1 MRKSVGHLSKG
12 VAIYGAGDAA
22 MQVVK
27 LLLLAVY
34 VKGGHLIQDDYG
46 ALATIGAIEM
56 LAKLVS
62 RWGLDGAFMRY
73 YHDRPA
79 GGPLERLT
87 STIVWFTLAA
97 DVVVFGAALAGAGAL
112 AGWLFPGT
120 PYLPAFR
127 LMLINTFLISLTFV
141 PFHVMRLRNEAA
153 TYSALVFARSAGTVA
168 AQILLVLGLGW
179 GLTGWFAA
187 DLIVTLLLMPV
198 LWRWFAP
205 LVRWTFSRDELALV
219 LRFGLP
225 RLPHGLAQ
233 QGLDAGNKLLLRG
246 FIPLKELGVYNNGFT
261 IGTGV
266 RFFTSAFETAWAPF
280 YYATAK
286 QADAQVVFAKVAT
299 YGLAALTVIV
309 AVTVAVSRDA
319 ILLLLTPE
327 YLDAVP
333 VIPLIAVGMAMQ
345 GVYLLTSIGL
355 NLTKRTEL
363 YPVATFAALAVGLGS
378 GFVLIP
384 RFGITGAA
392 IAFLASSVTQ
402 TAVAFMLSRSVYPV
416 AYEIGRIARVL
427 AAGVLA
433 ALAGLWLVPDWPALP
448 ALTVRT
454 MVVLATFAALLLA
467 TGFLR
472 KTERAFLIEMQGR
485 WRRNRP
491 AAVPE
496 ADAR

>member
-1 MRKSVGHLSKG
+1 
-12 VAIYGAGDAA
+12 
-22 MQVVK
+22 
-27 LLLLAVY
+27 LAR
-34 VKGGHLIQDDYG
+34 
-46 ALATIGAIEM
+46 IEM
-56 LAKLVS
+56 LAKLLS

-73 YHDRPA
+73 FHDRPT

-97 DVVVFGAALAGAGAL
+97 DVIVFGAALAGAGAL

-141 PFHVMRLRNEAA
+141 PFHVMRLRNQAA

-168 AQILLVLGLGW
+168 AQILLVMGLGW

-205 LVRWTFSRDELALV
+205 LVRWTFSREELARV

-233 QGLDAGNKLLLRG
+233 QGLDAGNKLLLKA
-246 FIPLKELGVYNNGFT
+246 FIPLNVLGVYNNGFT

-327 YLDAVP
+327 YLGAVP

-378 GFVLIP
+378 GLVLMP

-402 TAVAFMLSRSVYPV
+402 AAVAFTLSRKVYPV
-416 AYEIGRIARVL
+416 QYEIGRIARVL
-427 AAGVLA
+427 VAGVLA
-433 ALAGLWLVPDWPALP
+433 ALGGIVAGA
-448 ALTVRT
+448 
-454 MVVLATFAALLLA
+454 
-467 TGFLR
+467 
-472 KTERAFLIEMQGR
+472 
-485 WRRNRP
+485 
-491 AAVPE
+491 
-496 ADAR
+496 

>member
-12 VAIYGAGDAA
+12 VAIYGAGYAA

-112 AGWLFPGT
+112 ASWLFPGT

-179 GLTGWFAA
+179 GLTG
-187 DLIVTLLLMPV
+187 
-198 LWRWFAP
+198 
-205 LVRWTFSRDELALV
+205 
-219 LRFGLP
+219 
-225 RLPHGLAQ
+225 
-233 QGLDAGNKLLLRG
+233 
-246 FIPLKELGVYNNGFT
+246 
-261 IGTGV
+261 
-266 RFFTSAFETAWAPF
+266 
-280 YYATAK
+280 
-286 QADAQVVFAKVAT
+286 
-299 YGLAALTVIV
+299 
-309 AVTVAVSRDA
+309 
-319 ILLLLTPE
+319 
-327 YLDAVP
+327 
-333 VIPLIAVGMAMQ
+333 
-345 GVYLLTSIGL
+345 
-355 NLTKRTEL
+355 
-363 YPVATFAALAVGLGS
+363 
-378 GFVLIP
+378 
-384 RFGITGAA
+384 
-392 IAFLASSVTQ
+392 
-402 TAVAFMLSRSVYPV
+402 
-416 AYEIGRIARVL
+416 
-427 AAGVLA
+427 
-433 ALAGLWLVPDWPALP
+433 
-448 ALTVRT
+448 
-454 MVVLATFAALLLA
+454 
-467 TGFLR
+467 
-472 KTERAFLIEMQGR
+472 
-485 WRRNRP
+485 
-491 AAVPE
+491 
-496 ADAR
+496 

>member
-1 MRKSVGHLSKG
+1 MRKSVGHLGKG

-22 MQVVK
+22 IQVVK
-27 LLLLAVY
+27 ILLLAVY
-34 VKGGHLIQDDYG
+34 VKGGHLVRDDYG

-56 LAKLVS
+56 LAKLIS

-87 STIVWFTLAA
+87 STIVWFTLVT
-97 DVVVFGAALAGAGAL
+97 DLVVFAAALASASVIAN
-112 AGWLFPGT
+112 WLFPGT
-120 PYLPAFR
+120 PYLTAFR

-153 TYSALVFARSAGTVA
+153 TYSGLVFARSAGTVA
-168 AQILLVLGLGW
+168 LQILLVIGLDW

-187 DLIVTLLLMPV
+187 DLIVTIVLLPM

-205 LVRWTFSRDELALV
+205 LVRWTFSRDELVNV

-233 QGLDAGNKLLLRG
+233 QGLDAGNKLLLKR
-246 FIPLKELGVYNNGFT
+246 FIPLDTLGVYNNGFT
-261 IGTGV
+261 IGSGV

-286 QADAQVVFAKVAT
+286 QADAPVVFAKMAT
-299 YGLAALTVIV
+299 YGLAALTAIV
-309 AVTVAVSRDA
+309 AVTVAVSRDV

-327 YLDAVP
+327 YLDAVS
-333 VIPLIAVGMAMQ
+333 VVPLIAVGMAMQ

-363 YPVATFAALAVGLGS
+363 YPVATFVALGVGLGS
-378 GFVLIP
+378 GAVLMP
-384 RFGITGAA
+384 LYGITGAA
-392 IAFLASSVTQ
+392 VAFLASSATQ
-402 TAVAFMLSRSVYPV
+402 AAVAFVLSRRVYPV
-416 AYEIGRIARVL
+416 HYEIGRIARVL
-427 AAGVLA
+427 VSGVLA
-433 ALAGLWLVPDWPALP
+433 ALAGLWLVPAWPALV
-448 ALTVRT
+448 ALPVR
-454 MVVLATFAALLLA
+454 MIVVVGTFALLLLA
-467 TGFLR
+467 SGFLR
-472 KTERAFLIEMQGR
+472 KTERAFLVEMRGR
-485 WRRNRP
+485 WRRNTP

>member
-27 LLLLAVY
+27 LVLLAVY
-34 VKGGHLIQDDYG
+34 VKGGHLIEDDYG

-73 YHDRPA
+73 FHDRPA

-97 DVVVFGAALAGAGAL
+97 DAVVFGAALLFAGAL
-112 AGWLFPGT
+112 ATWLFPGT

-127 LMLINTFLISLTFV
+127 LMLVNTFLISLTFV
-141 PFHVMRLRNEAA
+141 PFHVMRLRNEAT

-168 AQILLVLGLGW
+168 AQILLVIGLGW

-205 LVRWTFSRDELALV
+205 LVRWTFSREELARV

-233 QGLDAGNKLLLRG
+233 QGLDAGNKLLLKA
-246 FIPLKELGVYNNGFT
+246 FIPLNVLGVYNNGFT

-327 YLDAVP
+327 YLAAVP

-378 GFVLIP
+378 GLVLMP
-384 RFGITGAA
+384 RYGITGAA

-402 TAVAFMLSRSVYPV
+402 TTVAFMLSRRVYPV
-416 AYEIGRIARVL
+416 HYEIGRIARVL
-427 AAGVLA
+427 TAGVLA
-433 ALAGLWLVPDWPALP
+433 ALAGLWLVPDWPVLASLV
-448 ALTVRT
+448 ART
-454 MVVLATFAALLLA
+454 LVVLATFAALLLA
-467 TGFLR
+467 SGFLR